1 MSDDPRPP
9 LTTTTSLW
17 PALTVLAI
25 AVVMLAVFMVIDLVT
40 NHGVVSAPTTTLPTV
55 VGGLARDPS
64 PGPALYYCRQ
74 TQEVPSDVA
83 DAFVFPVDT
92 SSRPGA
98 NTPNLGAGDFD
109 CYEPMTTAHAN
120 SSSLLAFFG
129 AQLGARGWGL
139 FSHGAANGDP
149 QSLFQKASSDGFYW
163 VVGVTVTASTSSSVR
178 WTFRVY
184 QNSQTI

>member
-55 VGGLARDPS
+55 VGGLAPDPS
-64 PGPALYYCRQ
+64 PGAALYYCRQ
-74 TQEVPSDVA
+74 TEEVPRDIQ
-83 DAFVFPVDT
+83 DAFVFPTGT
-92 SSRPGA
+92 SARTGA

-109 CYEPMTTAHAN
+109 CYEPMATTSAN
-120 SSSLLAFFG
+120 SSSLLAFYD
-129 AQLGARGWGL
+129 AQLGARGWSL
-139 FSHGAANGDP
+139 FSRGAANGEP

-163 VVGVTVTASTSSSVR
+163 IVGVTVTASNSSGVR
-178 WTFRVY
+178 WTLRVY
-184 QNSQTI
+184 QNSETI